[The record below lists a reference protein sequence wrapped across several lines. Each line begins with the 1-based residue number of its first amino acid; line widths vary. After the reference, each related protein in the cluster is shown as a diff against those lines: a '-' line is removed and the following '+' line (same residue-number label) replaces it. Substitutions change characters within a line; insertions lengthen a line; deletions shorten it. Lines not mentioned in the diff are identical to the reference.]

1 MKNNLT
7 QDDVFRD
14 SMMIFLDYVNRQY
27 KKNPDYKPHPI
38 IRAFNNA
45 LEGIKKIEVGKT
57 IVGLSQNG
65 TKEKVYNPYMVIL
78 EKTEKGINV
87 KDIKNLQVNKSIPID
102 IMILTFRL
110 QIKLDKIKS
119 EFVTP
124 KQIVDILNEII
135 PGNNFFYLGDKWKK
149 YLPLFK
155 EKFERGEIHY
165 PRDSKL
171 AEEIKNI
178 NYNIPWEDY
187 SNRQRA
193 FIGGVIGSFIDLKGK
208 KIIITSPKNAKI
220 KKYVVFD
227 CAMEFQ
233 LGKTSNYLKQI

>member
-1 MKNNLT
+1 MKNNST
-7 QDDVFRD
+7 YDDVFRD
-14 SMMIFLDYVNRQY
+14 SMMIFLDYINRQY

-38 IRAFNNA
+38 IRAFNCA
-45 LEGIKKIEVGKT
+45 LEDINKIEVGKT
-57 IVGLSQNG
+57 TAGFSQNG
-65 TKEKVYNPYMVIL
+65 TKERVYNPYMVVL

-87 KDIKNLQVNKSIPID
+87 KDIINLQVNKSMPID
-102 IMILTFRL
+102 VMILTFRL
-110 QIKLDKIKS
+110 QIQLDKIKN

-124 KQIVDILNEII
+124 KQMVDILNEII
-135 PGNNFFYLGDKWKK
+135 PDNNFFYLGDKWKK

-155 EKFERGEIHY
+155 EKLEKGEIHY

-171 AEEIKNI
+171 AEEVKNI
-178 NYNIPWEDY
+178 NYNIPWEEY

-193 FIGGVIGSFIDLKGK
+193 FIGGTIGTFIDLKGS

-220 KKYVVFD
+220 KKHTVFE

-233 LGKTSNYLKQI
+233 LGKTFNYLKQI

>member
-1 MKNNLT
+1 MKNDLT
-7 QDDVFRD
+7 YDDVFRD
-14 SMMIFLDYVNRQY
+14 SMMIFLNYINRQY
-27 KKNPDYKPHPI
+27 IKNPDYKPHPI
-38 IRAFNNA
+38 IRAFNCA
-45 LEGIKKIEVGKT
+45 LEGINKIEVGET
-57 IVGLSQNG
+57 TAGVSQNG

-87 KDIKNLQVNKSIPID
+87 KDIRNIKVNKSIPID

-110 QIKLDKIKS
+110 QIQLDKIKD
-119 EFVTP
+119 EFITP
-124 KQIVDILNEII
+124 KQMVDILNEII

-165 PRDSKL
+165 PSDSIL
-171 AEEIKNI
+171 AEEMKNI
-178 NYNIPWEDY
+178 KYNIPWQEY

-193 FIGGVIGSFIDLKGK
+193 FIGGAIGSFIDLKGR

-220 KKYVVFD
+220 KKYTVFD